1 MLVLTRK
8 VGEQILI
15 NKGEIQIKV
24 LAEHKGTIAIGVQA
38 PEHIDVD
45 RKEVFLRKQL
55 QTGNRCEIQQHAL
68 SA

>member
-24 LAEHKGTIAIGVQA
+24 LYERNGSVALGVQA
-38 PEHIDVD
+38 PAHVDVD
-45 RKEVFLRKQL
+45 RKEVFLKKQQ
-55 QTGNRCEIQQHAL
+55 QTEDLCPLNDAL
-68 SA
+68 IA

>member
-24 LAEHKGTIAIGVQA
+24 LAERNGTVAIGVQA
-38 PEHIDVD
+38 PAHVDVD

-55 QTGNRCEIQQHAL
+55 QTGNLCEIQQHAL